1 MAGTP
6 SLAAAPPGAADATAP
21 SAGSVP
27 PPLGVPQSGGGR
39 DGASP
44 VPSKGRETEPALT
57 VTTRKRTS
65 HAKVRWT
72 LHRIDTNADSNG
84 ALACQSLTS
93 TFDAL
98 VELER
103 SKATTEVNT
112 NHVDGVGDE
121 AELDAA
127 FEDDELETRR
137 QRSLAA
143 AKDVLQDLA
152 GSEVAEEASCW
163 IDANADAIV
172 ERGEDYYRQVRER
185 EQSPPSPQTR
195 CGLPSATNSCCCLQH
210 IYASPSA
217 SSTSGEGATRQR
229 FLGL

>member
-1 MAGTP
+1 MAGTA
-6 SLAAAPPGAADATAP
+6 SLAAAPGGAADATAP
-21 SAGSVP
+21 FAGSVP
-27 PPLGVPQSGGGR
+27 PPLGAPQPGGGP

-57 VTTRKRTS
+57 VTTPKRAS

-93 TFDAL
+93 TFEAL

-143 AKDVLQDLA
+143 AKDVLKDVA

-172 ERGEDYYRQVRER
+172 ERGEHYYRQVR
-185 EQSPPSPQTR
+185 
-195 CGLPSATNSCCCLQH
+195 
-210 IYASPSA
+210 
-217 SSTSGEGATRQR
+217 
-229 FLGL
+229 

>member
-1 MAGTP
+1 MP
-6 SLAAAPPGAADATAP
+6 
-21 SAGSVP
+21 
-27 PPLGVPQSGGGR
+27 
-39 DGASP
+39 
-44 VPSKGRETEPALT
+44 
-57 VTTRKRTS
+57 KRAS

-93 TFDAL
+93 AFDAL

-103 SKATTEVNT
+103 PKATTEQVNT
-112 NHVDGVGDE
+112 KHVDGVGDE

-143 AKDVLQDLA
+143 AKDVLKDVA
-152 GSEVAEEASCW
+152 GSEVAEEASGW
-163 IDANADAIV
+163 IDANSNAIV
-172 ERGEDYYRQVRER
+172 ERGEHYYRQVRER

-195 CGLPSATNSCCCLQH
+195 CGAPSATNLCRCLQH